1 MSWSDCD
8 LAWHTAVS
16 FTRTP
21 GFLLQVSSRQCSAG
35 SELHTCSK
43 YTQRLYVSLQGYIG
57 VSLQISLR
65 TRFVNKFV
73 LAYCYTK
80 S

>member
-1 MSWSDCD
+1 
-8 LAWHTAVS
+8 
-16 FTRTP
+16 
-21 GFLLQVSSRQCSAG
+21 
-35 SELHTCSK
+35 LHTCSK
-43 YTQRLYVSLQGYIG
+43 YRQRLYDIV

-80 S
+80 REHHISYCATNYLLDLIGRYLLRHSADVVCSGCNRQLL